1 MTAENKK
8 KIGDMVGIANT
19 YKNSSEVLN
28 IGNLITKL
36 FAERQNIQVNGKP
49 LEFDHVIISRVILL
63 AIDIEILLKA
73 ISLADNDIPADREH
87 DWTKLF
93 ATLSSEHQHEIISKM
108 SNDFR
113 TDFTRLLD
121 NNKDAF
127 IRWRYTY
134 EHSNLTCDWTFI
146 NELANVLADI
156 AMKLAK

>member
-36 FAERQNIQVNGKP
+36 LAERQNIQVNGKP

-93 ATLSSEHQHEIISKM
+93 ATLSSEHQHPQAQS
-108 SNDFR
+108 
-113 TDFTRLLD
+113 
-121 NNKDAF
+121 
-127 IRWRYTY
+127 
-134 EHSNLTCDWTFI
+134 
-146 NELANVLADI
+146 
-156 AMKLAK
+156 